1 MCTAATYQ
9 TDDFYMGR
17 TLDYEFS
24 YGEEITVM
32 PRRFPL
38 EFRHGGRTDE
48 HYAMIG
54 TAHVSDGYP
63 MYYDAVNEKGLGMA
77 GLNFAVSAHYAEPQD
92 GKQNI
97 AQFEFIPWVL
107 SQYATI
113 EQARSAIEKINL
125 VGTTFDSRYPAAKM
139 HWIIADKSG
148 AITVEPTES
157 GLKIYDN
164 APGVLTNEPPFDMQM
179 FNLNNYMNLSP
190 KQPQNSFSNNLGLA
204 AYSRGMGGLGL
215 PGDLSSMSRFVRA
228 AFTKLNSLS
237 GSTEEE
243 SVSQFFHILGAVEQV
258 RGCCEVAEGKY
269 EITIYTSCFNADKGV
284 YYYTTYN
291 NRRITAVD
299 MHRENLDS
307 ASLVKY
313 PMLDKEDILQQN

>member
-1 MCTAATYQ
+1 MCTAATYK

-125 VGTTFDSRYPAAKM
+125 VGTTFDNRYPAAKM

-157 GLKIYDN
+157 GLRIYDN
-164 APGVLTNEPPFDMQM
+164 APGVLHE
-179 FNLNNYMNLSP
+179 
-190 KQPQNSFSNNLGLA
+190 
-204 AYSRGMGGLGL
+204 
-215 PGDLSSMSRFVRA
+215 RA
-228 AFTKLNSLS
+228 A
-237 GSTEEE
+237 
-243 SVSQFFHILGAVEQV
+243 V
-258 RGCCEVAEGKY
+258 
-269 EITIYTSCFNADKGV
+269 
-284 YYYTTYN
+284 
-291 NRRITAVD
+291 
-299 MHRENLDS
+299 
-307 ASLVKY
+307 
-313 PMLDKEDILQQN
+313 

>member
-1 MCTAATYQ
+1 MCTAATYK

-190 KQPQNSFSNNLGLA
+190 KQPQNSFQTISTSAHTA
-204 AYSRGMGGLGL
+204 AEWADSVCRAICHRCR
-215 PGDLSSMSRFVRA
+215 DSSEPHSQSSIRSPEARKRRA
-228 AFTKLNSLS
+228 L
-237 GSTEEE
+237 
-243 SVSQFFHILGAVEQV
+243 VSSSISSEL
-258 RGCCEVAEGKY
+258 
-269 EITIYTSCFNADKGV
+269 
-284 YYYTTYN
+284 
-291 NRRITAVD
+291 
-299 MHRENLDS
+299 
-307 ASLVKY
+307 
-313 PMLDKEDILQQN
+313 

>member
-1 MCTAATYQ
+1 MCTAATYK

-63 MYYDAVNEKGLGMA
+63 MYYDAVNEKGLGMT

-113 EQARSAIEKINL
+113 EQARSLSMFSPSLTGTIIIFLLLIYYVKLIISERKGHDATICGCKITSYLSNNQDFSRL
-125 VGTTFDSRYPAAKM
+125 FAQNRSFCGILPIFILSKTSFSAENHAFRYRSTTFICRKTSLYPPDALLPST
-139 HWIIADKSG
+139 I
-148 AITVEPTES
+148 P
-157 GLKIYDN
+157 GLR
-164 APGVLTNEPPFDMQM
+164 L
-179 FNLNNYMNLSP
+179 
-190 KQPQNSFSNNLGLA
+190 
-204 AYSRGMGGLGL
+204 R
-215 PGDLSSMSRFVRA
+215 
-228 AFTKLNSLS
+228 
-237 GSTEEE
+237 
-243 SVSQFFHILGAVEQV
+243 
-258 RGCCEVAEGKY
+258 
-269 EITIYTSCFNADKGV
+269 
-284 YYYTTYN
+284 
-291 NRRITAVD
+291 
-299 MHRENLDS
+299 
-307 ASLVKY
+307 
-313 PMLDKEDILQQN
+313 DKEKAFQKHHDDRYRAIRFLLAEAC

>member
-1 MCTAATYQ
+1 MCTAATYR

-32 PRRFPL
+32 PRNFPL
-38 EFRHGGRTDE
+38 SFRHGGGSDR
-48 HYAMIG
+48 HYAIIG
-54 TAHVSDGYP
+54 MAHVADGYP
-63 MYYDAVNEKGLGMA
+63 MFYDAVNEKGLGMA
-77 GLNFAVSAHYAEPQD
+77 GLNFAASARYSEPED
-92 GKQNI
+92 GKQNV

-107 SQYATI
+107 SQFASLG
-113 EQARSAIEKINL
+113 QARSAIEKINL
-125 VGTTFDSRYPAAKM
+125 VGTTYDSRYPAAKM

-148 AITVEPTES
+148 AITVEPTEG

-164 APGVLTNEPPFDMQM
+164 APGVLTNEPPFDMQL
-179 FNLNNYMNLSP
+179 FNLNNYMRLSP
-190 KQPQNSFSNNLGLA
+190 RQPENSFSDALDLGT
-204 AYSRGMGGLGL
+204 YSRGMGGLGL

-237 GSTEEE
+237 GSGEAE
-243 SVSQFFHILGAVEQV
+243 SVGQFFHILGSVEQV
-258 RGCCEVAEGKY
+258 RGCCEVAQDKY

-307 ASLVKY
+307 DSLARY
-313 PMLDKEDILQQN
+313 PMLDKEDVLRQN

>member
-1 MCTAATYQ
+1 MCTAATYR

-32 PRRFPL
+32 PRNFPL
-38 EFRHGGRTDE
+38 SFRHGGGTDR
-48 HYAMIG
+48 HYAIIG
-54 TAHVSDGYP
+54 MAHVADGYP

-77 GLNFAVSAHYAEPQD
+77 GLNFAASARYSEPED
-92 GKQNI
+92 GKQNV

-107 SQYATI
+107 SQFASLG
-113 EQARSAIEKINL
+113 QARSAIEKINL
-125 VGTTFDSRYPAAKM
+125 VGTTYDSRYPAAKM

-148 AITVEPTES
+148 AITVEPTEG

-164 APGVLTNEPPFDMQM
+164 APGVLTNEPPFDMQL
-179 FNLNNYMNLSP
+179 FNLNNYMRLSP
-190 KQPQNSFSNNLGLA
+190 RQPENSFSDALNLGT
-204 AYSRGMGGLGL
+204 YSRGMGGLGL
-215 PGDLSSMSRFVRA
+215 PGDLSSMSRFVRV

-237 GSTEEE
+237 GSGEAE
-243 SVSQFFHILGAVEQV
+243 SVGQFFHILGSVEQV
-258 RGCCEVAEGKY
+258 RGCCEVAQDKY

-307 ASLVKY
+307 DSLARY
-313 PMLDKEDILQQN
+313 PMLDKEDVLRQN

>member
-1 MCTAATYQ
+1 
-9 TDDFYMGR
+9 
-17 TLDYEFS
+17 
-24 YGEEITVM
+24 
-32 PRRFPL
+32 
-38 EFRHGGRTDE
+38 
-48 HYAMIG
+48 
-54 TAHVSDGYP
+54 
-63 MYYDAVNEKGLGMA
+63 MA
-77 GLNFAVSAHYAEPQD
+77 E
-92 GKQNI
+92 GKENV
-97 AQFEFIPWVL
+97 ASFEFIPWVL

-215 PGDLSSMSRFVRA
+215 PGDLSSMSRFVRS

-243 SVSQFFHILGAVEQV
+243 SVGQFFHILGAVEQV